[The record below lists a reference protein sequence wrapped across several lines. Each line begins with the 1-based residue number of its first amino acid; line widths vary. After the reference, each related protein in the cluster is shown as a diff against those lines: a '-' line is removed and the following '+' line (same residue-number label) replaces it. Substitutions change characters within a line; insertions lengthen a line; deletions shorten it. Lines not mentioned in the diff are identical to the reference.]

1 MLQRDLNDIFKT
13 INHKSSEKELQSRL
27 ELVYEQQRV
36 IKDYENQILNL
47 KNENEFLEKKF
58 DSLPNKII
66 SDLKHDDKSKI
77 DPKKAQNYRHGL
89 RKAQGFWKGFW

>member
-1 MLQRDLNDIFKT
+1 MIERDLSEIFKT

-47 KNENEFLEKKF
+47 KNQNEFLEKK
-58 DSLPNKII
+58 
-66 SDLKHDDKSKI
+66 LK
-77 DPKKAQNYRHGL
+77 N
-89 RKAQGFWKGFW
+89 